1 MIQENCDDF
10 LFANIETNSG
20 SRTPTNHQ
28 SEHGSSENGQIPL
41 SPTSK
46 VNGLEKQLYDKR
58 QEICEQQNELK
69 TAALLGQ
76 GLLEKNGQ
84 LQQDFD
90 AVLEDY
96 KAQHDLLN
104 QARYELER
112 KTEYLVQL
120 GVTDQDFLSNPS
132 ELSFDGNGTAIY
144 PLRKHNST
152 LSEDIM
158 RQKLKDLEL
167 DNEELK
173 DERKDL
179 QQINDQLSDKLRMI
193 SKRFHEDQNYADSRT
208 KDLETK
214 LEMITAEGTDVE
226 SKLQQMIEELV
237 ESQRMRNA
245 LVEENEELRVGLEQ
259 SQEKELI
266 LAKENREMQETY
278 QESIFELQR
287 ANEERR
293 DLREQLKRMQA
304 EKIFVNDTI
313 IKNSEERRSS
323 IGRQSWN
330 DNTDM
335 NTSNTLQLTP
345 NSKKPS
351 NSITARKLS
360 SNTSSLKSDAFKTDK
375 PSSESNKNTSKTEN
389 FETTKNLES
398 KKLNPKLTSQHSIRS
413 SATNASNSTFTRAQN
428 EFQKGRRG
436 FANLANELQ
445 GGNHS
450 TPVKGSGRH
459 DVNYSVTETPTTA
472 NFKPPHVST
481 PVNFG
486 MGQGDKSD
494 FRNDFRNEM
503 RNNYMGDSQS
513 CSSECDGD
521 ADSVVQAKR
530 EHVRRRIDRS
540 PDKSTRE
547 TRKSRISSGNQQ
559 NSRNVAKSVDIEMI
573 NHQNSKSNSDRLK
586 IEMNSGSASTKPR
599 RVKLEDYQQKTTNFA
614 KPEFIN
620 TESQDD
626 QTLKIEQAQ
635 FSQWNSMTQS
645 EKRNQ
650 MRKTQSSGVLDI
662 VMRCSREY
670 EDRIENPRNL
680 PGPMITQHSFYRS
693 RHRLLSDISGSHSSL
708 TGSEAIT
715 EVATIVS
722 LDHNKRPL
730 GQPGIPGT
738 DDLDN
743 TVNERT
749 EKHDNYQQKL
759 LNPNS
764 SFIITE
770 IEIDETTRQR
780 ARTRART
787 IDSQYLT
794 VNNQSVGGIRQVN
807 SAIRLVKEVAGSDML
822 GNWQHKANE
831 VLLSGL
837 ETIQDYNENP
847 NAPKFQI
854 GEPPIFQAGS
864 SNDSSNCSTPTPE
877 KHPDSRD
884 FRDSNSPMVNRTPLL
899 RKGENI
905 INVAKKNE
913 QPRRKTE
920 TPPNSPKKNLANV
933 HPFAKHS
940 FFMNTPPRRYEPPPY
955 TFKEL
960 MQMNTNRIGVY
971 PALSRPKNYISSS
984 FSPKYP
990 NTK

>member
-375 PSSESNKNTSKTEN
+375 PSSESNKNTGWFCKKITKRTSDNLSSKLPQIIMTIDISERGVFITQKYNIFRKPPCISKTEN

-459 DVNYSVTETPTTA
+459 DVNFSVTETPTTA

-513 CSSECDGD
+513 CSSESDGD

-547 TRKSRISSGNQQ
+547 TRKSRTSSGNHQ

-693 RHRLLSDISGSHSSL
+693 RHRLQRVLCTDFDILLCEAIKIWNVIKCKCANQDISRRNH
-708 TGSEAIT
+708 
-715 EVATIVS
+715 
-722 LDHNKRPL
+722 
-730 GQPGIPGT
+730 
-738 DDLDN
+738 
-743 TVNERT
+743 
-749 EKHDNYQQKL
+749 
-759 LNPNS
+759 
-764 SFIITE
+764 E
-770 IEIDETTRQR
+770 I
-780 ARTRART
+780 RTR
-787 IDSQYLT
+787 
-794 VNNQSVGGIRQVN
+794 
-807 SAIRLVKEVAGSDML
+807 
-822 GNWQHKANE
+822 
-831 VLLSGL
+831 
-837 ETIQDYNENP
+837 
-847 NAPKFQI
+847 
-854 GEPPIFQAGS
+854 
-864 SNDSSNCSTPTPE
+864 
-877 KHPDSRD
+877 
-884 FRDSNSPMVNRTPLL
+884 
-899 RKGENI
+899 I
-905 INVAKKNE
+905 I
-913 QPRRKTE
+913 
-920 TPPNSPKKNLANV
+920 S
-933 HPFAKHS
+933 
-940 FFMNTPPRRYEPPPY
+940 
-955 TFKEL
+955 
-960 MQMNTNRIGVY
+960 
-971 PALSRPKNYISSS
+971 
-984 FSPKYP
+984 
-990 NTK
+990 